1 MIVDLHIHTD
11 ASDGCDNPV
20 TLIQKAQAKGIG
32 LLAVSDHD
40 SIDNVAAVQSL
51 AKQANIEVISG
62 VEICSSVHKESFH
75 ILAYNFDL
83 QNKGLQELL
92 QYNQQ
97 LLSTKDQETIEI
109 LKKLGWA
116 VDLAEYQA
124 YERPRNLGGW
134 KTLNYLQAKGLCT
147 GVSDFFERIFTAQNG
162 LSFPTFLSPS
172 EVIAVIHQ
180 AGGAA
185 VLAHAGSSF
194 HGQGLQRAL
203 DIFATQKL
211 DGFECYHPEHSL
223 RDTQLLVEHCQRE
236 NLLITAGSDYH
247 GDFLPTR
254 HSAQPEV
261 GLEVLNLVGLRD

>member
-1 MIVDLHIHTD
+1 MIVDLHIHTN
-11 ASDGCDNPV
+11 ASDGCDSPEE
-20 TLIQKAQAKGIG
+20 LIRKAQAKGIG

-40 SIDNVAAVQSL
+40 SIANVAVVQKLGKAVG
-51 AKQANIEVISG
+51 IEVISG
-62 VEICSSVHKESFH
+62 VEICASVHKESFH

-83 QNKGLQELL
+83 QNKKLQELL
-92 QYNQQ
+92 AYNQE
-97 LLSTKDQETIEI
+97 LLLKKDEETIQV
-109 LKKLGWA
+109 LKNMGWT

-124 YERPRNLGGW
+124 YVRPTTFGGW
-134 KTLNYLQAKGLCT
+134 KTLNYLQAKGLCA
-147 GVSDFFERIFTAQNG
+147 GVADFFERIFTTENG
-162 LSFPTFLSPS
+162 LSFPSFLAPS

-223 RDTQLLVEHCQRE
+223 RDTQLLLEHCQRE
-236 NLLITAGSDYH
+236 RLLITAGSDYH
-247 GDFLPTR
+247 GDFVPTR
-254 HSAQPEV
+254 HLAYPQV
-261 GLEVLNLVGLRD
+261 KLADLDLRGLR